1 MKKILSIVLVLALA
15 FCLCACGNNGAET
28 SSATSTTTSQTESV
42 NSTVSQ
48 VSSETSSQVSS
59 ETPSQVSSTAT
70 SSTTTTTTSSTAP
83 TTLNPETEFKFGK
96 YVAKFFSNDK
106 KTYIICKLTF
116 DKEYMSLQ
124 YEKATYYTK
133 EECERL
139 YGGDFGFDADNLS
152 EDFSKIT
159 LDGVPYYTFYYG
171 YENIPDLFKLT
182 NTAIKLSTDAENWT
196 SLSLKSDGT
205 LVVATTDD
213 NRYGS
218 VGTIYNL
225 EKE

>member
-70 SSTTTTTTSSTAP
+70 SSTTSSTAP

-116 DKEYMSLQ
+116 NKEYMSLQ

-139 YGGDFGFDADNLS
+139 YGSDFGFDADNLS

-196 SLSLKSDGT
+196 SLSLKSDST